1 LDVVIEIGPTIRD
14 ARMHRRID
22 ITEVESATK
31 IRAKY
36 LRAIENEEWDLLPGP
51 VYIRSFLKTY
61 GDYLGL
67 DSRLLVDE
75 FKRRY
80 ELPPEHDRPLAAITR
95 ERAPRGTGAET
106 GRGIGGSGGGRPP
119 RRFPI
124 RGQWLAVGV
133 VVVAI
138 VAALF
143 VVGLH
148 GKGRTDTGGGVVT
161 PAGNGHSAKAHKHPK
176 KTPTKTVVHHHPP
189 PATDATLDLVPTGAV
204 WVCVENPADK
214 ILVPGKIYSV
224 GETIPK
230 ASGKEL
236 LVSLGNGNVTAKVN
250 GKAYTVAQSG
260 SSIALKITP
269 TGAQTTSSG
278 PTCS

>member
-1 LDVVIEIGPTIRD
+1 LQVVIEIGPTIRD

-51 VYIRSFLKTY
+51 VYVRSFLKTY

-95 ERAPRGTGAET
+95 ERAPRANGGDV

-133 VVVAI
+133 VVIAI
-138 VAALF
+138 VAALIF
-143 VVGLH
+143 VGTH
-148 GKGRTDTGGGVVT
+148 GKKGPGTVGDVVT
-161 PAGNGHSAKAHKHPK
+161 PAGNGHTTTAHKHHKKTPK
-176 KTPTKTVVHHHPP
+176 KTVVRHA
-189 PATDATLDLVPTGAV
+189 PATTEATLDLVPTGAV
-204 WVCVENPADK
+204 WVCVENPANK

-224 GETIPK
+224 GEAIPK

-236 LVSLGNGNVTAKVN
+236 LVSLGNGNVTAKVD
-250 GKAYTVAQSG
+250 GKPYTIAQSG
-260 SSIALKITP
+260 EPIALEITSK
-269 TGAQTTSSG
+269 GAQPTTRG
-278 PTCS
+278 PSCS